1 MSRTTRSSDSKRT
14 VADGLA
20 ACDVAGVRQVVPQ
33 EVLELLE
40 VEELSEMWSG
50 SGIDDVQLLRWQTK
64 THFAESLG
72 EELKSWFW

>member
-1 MSRTTRSSDSKRT
+1 MSRATRSSDSNERLLT
-14 VADGLA
+14 GWRLA
-20 ACDVAGVRQVVPQ
+20 TAGVRQVVPQ

-64 THFAESLG
+64 THFADELAG
-72 EELKSWFW
+72 ELKTWFW

>member
-1 MSRTTRSSDSKRT
+1 M
-14 VADGLA
+14 
-20 ACDVAGVRQVVPQ
+20 RQVVPQ

-64 THFAESLG
+64 THFADELAG
-72 EELKSWFW
+72 ELKTWFW

>member
-1 MSRTTRSSDSKRT
+1 MSRTTRSSDSKQRLLT
-14 VADGLA
+14 GLRLVA
-20 ACDVAGVRQVVPQ
+20 AGVRQVVPQ

-64 THFAESLG
+64 THFADELAG
-72 EELKSWFW
+72 ELKTWFW

>member
-1 MSRTTRSSDSKRT
+1 M
-14 VADGLA
+14 
-20 ACDVAGVRQVVPQ
+20 RQVVPQ

-72 EELKSWFW
+72 EELKTWFW

>member
-1 MSRTTRSSDSKRT
+1 MSRTTRSSDSNERLLT
-14 VADGLA
+14 EWRLA
-20 ACDVAGVRQVVPQ
+20 MAGVRQVVPQ

-72 EELKSWFW
+72 EELKTWFW